1 MPLPDQM
8 NLLQSTWLDI
18 ICFNEAFRSVP
29 YEGSIVF
36 ADDFKCSEA
45 ESKKF
50 GIPSTLDSV
59 SRKLAQKMTK
69 MAVTTE
75 EYVLLKT
82 ILLLNP
88 GMDFV
93 CRLYRV
99 AQKVDTFLQKAP
111 CSARASPFLLRPS
124 LPRLLLFL
132 LCPFLSGFNYF
143 LLLSILFLSTGIG
156 PLRFQAGG
164 RRKRPN
170 LGLVCC
176 V

>member
-1 MPLPDQM
+1 M

-88 GMDFV
+88 GTKTMFASCTGC
-93 CRLYRV
+93 CR
-99 AQKVDTFLQKAP
+99 
-111 CSARASPFLLRPS
+111 
-124 LPRLLLFL
+124 
-132 LCPFLSGFNYF
+132 N
-143 LLLSILFLSTGIG
+143 
-156 PLRFQAGG
+156 
-164 RRKRPN
+164 
-170 LGLVCC
+170 
-176 V
+176 